1 LLVNLGLNQVHN
13 VYRKLEG
20 NRLLSFKHYIYYV
33 STERNKITFDK
44 YNRKPK
50 GIEYC
55 LHDVKQVGQQRG
67 HN

>member
-1 LLVNLGLNQVHN
+1 MFTGSWREIDCFH
-13 VYRKLEG
+13 
-20 NRLLSFKHYIYYV
+20 LSIVSIV